1 MKKVNIKEMAG
12 KGKHRK
18 IEGLS
23 EETLKRLYIEEHRAI
38 SEIAGMFGCSVSAV
52 RCELMRTG
60 LLIIKSKAVKR
71 RKR

>member
-1 MKKVNIKEMAG
+1 MAG

-23 EETLKRLYIEEHRAI
+23 EETLRRLYIKGHRAV
-38 SEIAGMFGCSVSAV
+38 SEIASRFGCSVSAV
-52 RCELMRTG
+52 RCELMRNG